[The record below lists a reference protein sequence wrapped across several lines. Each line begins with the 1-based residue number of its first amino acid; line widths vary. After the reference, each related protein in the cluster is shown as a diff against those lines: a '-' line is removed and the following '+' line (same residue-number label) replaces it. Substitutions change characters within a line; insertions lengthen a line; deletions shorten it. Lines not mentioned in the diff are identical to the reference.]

1 MGDTCWLTIKTLN
14 SILTRVCHPSLIK
27 VDTRKQKLF
36 TILEIPAAA
45 TDGYELA
52 KYFPSSHM
60 PYPRKTNM
68 QEI

>member
-1 MGDTCWLTIKTLN
+1 MGDTCCFTIKTLN
-14 SILTRVCHPSLIK
+14 STLACVFHPSLIK

-45 TDGYELA
+45 TDGYEQA

-68 QEI
+68 